1 MTGPAQVF
9 IGSDPQGER
18 RYAGLLQDVRLYKA
32 KLNRSHIHE
41 LHTRPPKSDLRT
53 ISGYLRYRQD
63 ERQKSFVVEVRDDD
77 EEEGE
82 EVFYLQLVAARGGAR
97 LPVPRPTAVLR
108 VMKSDNANGLFGFT
122 GACIP
127 DVSGLTYSEKFP
139 AEPSQQRNPP
149 PSQAHYETLTLN
161 TLHPEHRPAG
171 FRFLSCCIFY
181 QSSCLAAGGA
191 HAPSSRWD
199 WMHWPS
205 RCAVS
210 GRATAGEAQARHAS
224 QGIPVEVHQEFQH
237 WKGEI

>member
-1 MTGPAQVF
+1 MF
-9 IGSDPQGER
+9 IGSDPEGER
-18 RYAGLLQDVRLYKA
+18 RYAGLLQDVRLYKT

-41 LHTRPPKSDLRT
+41 LHTRPPKSDLRS

-63 ERQKSFVVEVRDDD
+63 ERQKSFVVEVRDDE

-82 EVFYLQLVAARGGAR
+82 EVFYLQLVASRGGAR
-97 LPVPRPTAVLR
+97 LPFPRPTAVLR

-127 DVSGLTYSEKFP
+127 DVSSLLSKEKKTP
-139 AEPSQQRNPP
+139 
-149 PSQAHYETLTLN
+149 QAHNETLTLN
-161 TLHPEHRPAG
+161 TQHPEHAAAG

-191 HAPSSRWD
+191 HAPFSRWD
-199 WMHWPS
+199 WMRWPS

-210 GRATAGEAQARHAS
+210 GRATAGQAGVRHAS
-224 QGIPVEVHQEFQH
+224 QGIPVEVHQEFQQ
-237 WKGEI
+237 WEGGI